1 MCGRHTVR
9 KVPSTQIMMERKMIN
24 KRPKVAPL
32 LPVAW
37 EYTTASGK
45 DPLLSMTAVRSLT
58 P

>member
-1 MCGRHTVR
+1 MR
-9 KVPSTQIMMERKMIN
+9 KVPRTQIMMERNTIN

-37 EYTTASGK
+37 EYTTARGK
-45 DPLLSMTAVRSLT
+45 DPLLPTTAVRSLM